1 MDRDPVGGRWSDGA
15 SWPLSLGTG
24 GLRRGPASSFPVSG
38 THGPLP
44 REGLVETPLGVGR
57 VQEWGVKET
66 GGRCRGRLS
75 APPPPT
81 PRSCCSNPDTTCTP
95 ALFSCLL
102 PFNMKKYKSHN
113 EQSPSHIPA
122 PGWSLP
128 FSGSRIPGSG

>member
-15 SWPLSLGTG
+15 SWPLSLGSG
-24 GLRRGPASSFPVSG
+24 GLRRGPASSSPVSG

-44 REGLVETPLGVGR
+44 REGWVETPSGGGEGAGVGC
-57 VQEWGVKET
+57 E
-66 GGRCRGRLS
+66 GGRRQMQGQTLS
-75 APPPPT
+75 A

-102 PFNMKKYKSHN
+102 PFHMKKYKSHN

-122 PGWSLP
+122 PGWALP
-128 FSGSRIPGSG
+128 FSARIPGSG